1 MAESTDEESLLW
13 RFLFLGDDESVYRPR
28 QQEIQATYIIDRLI
42 QRGRGKAIIDW
53 IKENKEKCCKFYPF
67 AYTLAICAKCNM
79 LQVRQEALDALKFVC
94 NTPTELFMFLWYC
107 AKIDGTQD
115 GFYWRHSRQHQYKR
129 ERGISKRVRLRSWPR
144 QFRRGVALW
153 YTANPRYQQDILN
166 LAKHVT
172 KYQHRHGFTH
182 KRVIKSC
189 HPKSRNEDMNYIF
202 CYVLKGFSH
211 ANQKFEDAIINGR
224 IRVQVRE
231 FFKDLEE
238 LKNPNVNVEL
248 VKEMINKWDLSWE
261 HIPTKFLKYH
271 CVWKTFLMREMP
283 LMALIRNLGK
293 AGSMQ
298 LLQPGSEEER
308 RVCERLTNI
317 ELVNNSKLHP
327 IDIISALTGYR
338 RGEGS
343 KGREWPINEQIIQAV
358 YRAYMN
364 KLSCRPSTEKRL
376 LIAINIK
383 MNFDRYVV
391 GKQWLSCKEA
401 AIAMAMM
408 LSENERSAEIV
419 TFGHFARRFDVPRH
433 DESMGD
439 IETALER
446 IASIR
451 EEGNPPL
458 SFTAPF
464 VYAEGR
470 EEPFDVIILITDK
483 VSSPRVREIKSGF
496 TNYKQHHSTAKCI
509 TVHFKH
515 GEATSVSQ
523 DPSMLDVIGVD
534 AYALEVIQDFILGY
548 HEDMANI
555 IGDVVDLRI

>member
-1 MAESTDEESLLW
+1 MADEESLLW
-13 RFLFLGDDESVYRPR
+13 RFLFLGVEENVYRPR
-28 QQEIQATYIIDRLI
+28 LQEIPESNIIDRLI

-67 AYTLAICAKCNM
+67 AYSLAICAKCNM
-79 LQVRQEALDALKFVC
+79 PQLRQEALDALKFVC
-94 NTPTELFMFLWYC
+94 STPTELFMFLSYC
-107 AKIDGTQD
+107 AQIDSSQNGL
-115 GFYWRHSRQHQYKR
+115 YWRYSTQQQYKR
-129 ERGISKRVRLRSWPR
+129 RQGISKLVRIRSWPR
-144 QFRRGVALW
+144 QFRRGIALW

-172 KYQHRHGFTH
+172 KYQHRHGFSH

-189 HPKSRNEDMNYIF
+189 HPKSRNENMKYIF
-202 CYVLKGFSH
+202 CYVLKGLSH
-211 ANQKFEDAIINGR
+211 ANQNFADAIRNGR
-224 IRVQVRE
+224 INGQVTK

-238 LKNPNVNVEL
+238 LKKPDVNVEL
-248 VKEMINKWDLSWE
+248 VFEMINKWDLSWE
-261 HIPTKFLKYH
+261 HIPTKFLKNPR
-271 CVWKTFLMREMP
+271 VWKTLLMRDMP

-293 AGSMQ
+293 AGSME
-298 LLQPGSEEER
+298 LLQPGSDEER

-317 ELVNNSKLHP
+317 ELVNSSRLHP

-343 KGREWPINEQIIQAV
+343 GGKEWPINEKIIQAL

-383 MNFDRYVV
+383 MNFDNYVV

-401 AIAMAMM
+401 AVAMAMM
-408 LSENERSAEIV
+408 LAENERSAEIV
-419 TFGHFARRFDVPRH
+419 TFGHFVRRFDVPRH
-433 DESMGD
+433 NDSMGD
-439 IETALER
+439 IEIALER

-451 EEGNPPL
+451 EEGNAPL

-483 VSSPRVREIKSGF
+483 VNLPKVQEIQSGF
-496 TNYKQHHSTAKCI
+496 SNYKLCHSTAKCI

-515 GEATSVSQ
+515 SKPTSFSH
-523 DPSMLDVIGVD
+523 DSSMLDVIGVD

-548 HEDMANI
+548 HDDMASI